1 MSRRVALLVH
11 PDVDEAGVARAILS
25 SDYVSELF
33 SGEGSAD
40 MSALTHMIA
49 PQGHASTLDDAVRA
63 VEANAACMLWADES
77 CAQDKCVCVVML
89 DAKRNAT
96 KQVRVPFSLVVRINE
111 ASHTH
116 TAEPNEHAQQSIK
129 T

>member
-33 SGEGSAD
+33 SGEDSAD

-96 KQVRVPFSLVVRINE
+96 KQVRVPFSLVVE
-111 ASHTH
+111 ALQRLQAGHPLEPYMCTELHT
-116 TAEPNEHAQQSIK
+116 T
-129 T
+129 

>member
-11 PDVDEAGVARAILS
+11 PDVDEAGVMHAILS

-33 SGEGSAD
+33 SGEDSAD

-63 VEANAACMLWADES
+63 VKNQRGLHVGGRRGQ
-77 CAQDKCVCVVML
+77 CA
-89 DAKRNAT
+89 R
-96 KQVRVPFSLVVRINE
+96 
-111 ASHTH
+111 
-116 TAEPNEHAQQSIK
+116 
-129 T
+129 

>member
-33 SGEGSAD
+33 SGEDSAD

-63 VEANAACMLWADES
+63 VETNAARMLGADEDS
-77 CAQDKCVCVVML
+77 EQDKCVCLVML
-89 DAKRNAT
+89 DAERSVT
-96 KQVRVPFSLVVRINE
+96 KQARMPFSFVVDALQRLQAGHSLE
-111 ASHTH
+111 SYMFPELHPT
-116 TAEPNEHAQQSIK
+116 
-129 T
+129 

>member
-11 PDVDEAGVARAILS
+11 PDVDEAGVMHAILS

-33 SGEGSAD
+33 SGEDSAD

-63 VEANAACMLWADES
+63 VETNAACMLGADGDS
-77 CAQDKCVCVVML
+77 V
-89 DAKRNAT
+89 
-96 KQVRVPFSLVVRINE
+96 QVRVPC
-111 ASHTH
+111 
-116 TAEPNEHAQQSIK
+116 HARC
-129 T
+129 

>member
-1 MSRRVALLVH
+1 MH
-11 PDVDEAGVARAILS
+11 AILS

-33 SGEGSAD
+33 SGEDSAD
-40 MSALTHMIA
+40 MSALRHMIA

-63 VEANAACMLWADES
+63 VETNAACMLWADES

-96 KQVRVPFSLVVRINE
+96 KQVRVPFSLVVE
-111 ASHTH
+111 ALQRLQAGHPLEPYMCTELHT
-116 TAEPNEHAQQSIK
+116 T
-129 T
+129 

>member
-11 PDVDEAGVARAILS
+11 PDVDEAGVVHAILS

-33 SGEGSAD
+33 SGEDSAD

-63 VEANAACMLWADES
+63 VEANAAYMLWADES

-96 KQVRVPFSLVVRINE
+96 KQVHVPFSLVVE
-111 ASHTH
+111 ALQRLQAGHPLEPYMCTELHT
-116 TAEPNEHAQQSIK
+116 T
-129 T
+129 

>member
-11 PDVDEAGVARAILS
+11 PDVDEAGVMHAILS

-33 SGEGSAD
+33 SGEDSAD

-63 VEANAACMLWADES
+63 VETNAACMLWADES

-96 KQVRVPFSLVVRINE
+96 KQVRVPFSLVDE
-111 ASHTH
+111 ALQRLQAGHPLEPYMCTELHT
-116 TAEPNEHAQQSIK
+116 T
-129 T
+129 